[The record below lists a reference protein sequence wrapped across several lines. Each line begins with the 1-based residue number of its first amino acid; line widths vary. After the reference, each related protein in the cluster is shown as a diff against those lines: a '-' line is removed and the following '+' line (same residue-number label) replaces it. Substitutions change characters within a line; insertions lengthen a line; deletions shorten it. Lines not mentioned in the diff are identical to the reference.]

1 MICKYESNDREQ
13 LFSLDW
19 QFHFGDLAYEDAC
32 RGVGEWR
39 QVDLPHDWCMDY
51 PATGEDPLTKAM
63 NWRFGVG
70 MYRKEF
76 ILAENFKNKS
86 ITLHFEGAYQD
97 SSVWLNGHFL
107 GKHFYGYTP
116 FEYDITPYVEFGK
129 PNLVIVRVDNS
140 EQPNSRWY
148 SGSGITRDAWLR
160 VTDKV
165 HVASFGT
172 YITTDSIENGVAQLT
187 IRTEI
192 DNDGDEDAKVRLI
205 SKVCDQ
211 DGKLWA
217 QVEDEILIG
226 AACKGVTIKQNVTIK
241 NPVLWSAG
249 TPYMYDIVSIIV
261 KNGTVVDT
269 YKTPFGIRTIRF
281 DPEKGFII
289 NNLRE
294 KINGMAI
301 HNDAGA
307 LGAAVPVKVWER
319 RLRKLKECGV
329 NGIRTAHNPC
339 DPQLMDLMDRMGFYV
354 LDEFFDEWT
363 HVKNSKARGQLGI
376 VSHGY
381 AERFEELHA
390 ADVEIIMKRDRNH
403 PCVIAW
409 SAGNEVE
416 EVYDV
421 NGYELMR
428 HLREM
433 CHRIDPTRPVTQ
445 GTNMLALN
453 SEYTYEAFLAEQ
465 DLKGLN
471 WINLWKDRAELFH
484 EPDKVKHP
492 DWAMLVTETGVLH
505 GSRGKYRFV
514 KRRSGN
520 GGPWHLPYYSAPVET
535 AKYIRFIETRDYIA
549 GAYYWT
555 GVDYMGE
562 ATYPRR
568 GSEGAIVDMAGFITD
583 AFYFYKSIWK
593 RNETTVHIF
602 PHWNL
607 DVEPGTI
614 VPVLCY
620 TSCASVELF
629 LNGKSYGEKA
639 YLYPARGIDYWPNF
653 DLSKPFPNT
662 DDLFLAWDVPYEPGV
677 LEAVGYDREGNEIA
691 SHTVRT
697 VGVPAAICAK
707 ADTKTLKAD
716 KRDVAHIE
724 ISLLDKDGNLSI
736 LAEDELTVT
745 VTGAGKLLAMDN
757 GNPLDHTLGRSNK
770 RRTYYGLLCA
780 YIQAADYPGR
790 VNITI
795 EGNGLEKAELTIDVV
810 EC

>member
-1 MICKYESNDREQ
+1 MVRKYEGNEREQ

-19 QFHFGDLAYEDAC
+19 QFHFGDLTPEMIS
-32 RGVGEWR
+32 RGEGDWSP
-39 QVDLPHDWCMDY
+39 VDLPHDWCMDY
-51 PATGEDPLTKAM
+51 PAAEEDPLTRAM

-70 MYRKEF
+70 MYKKEF
-76 ILAENFKNKS
+76 ILGDKVNGKS

-107 GKHFYGYTP
+107 GNHFYGYTP
-116 FEYDITPYVEFGK
+116 FEYDITPYIKFGE

-148 SGSGITRDAWLR
+148 SGSGITRDVWLR

-172 YITTDSIENGVAQLT
+172 YITTDSIDNGAAELT

-192 DNDGDEDAKVRLI
+192 DNDGSEDAQVQLI
-205 SKVCDQ
+205 TRVCDQ
-211 DGKLWA
+211 EGKLWA
-217 QVEDEILIG
+217 QVEDEIKIG

-241 NPVLWSAG
+241 DPILWSAG
-249 TPYMYDIVSIIV
+249 NPYLYDVFSIVV
-261 KNGTVVDT
+261 NNGTVVDT
-269 YKTPFGIRTIRF
+269 YKTPIGIRTIKF
-281 DPEKGFII
+281 DPERGFII
-289 NNLRE
+289 NNVRE

-301 HNDAGA
+301 HHDAGA

-354 LDEFFDEWT
+354 MDEFFDEWT
-363 HVKNSKARGQLGI
+363 HVKDSKARSQPGI

-381 AERFEELHA
+381 AERFDKLYA
-390 ADVEIIMKRDRNH
+390 ADAESIMRRDRNH
-403 PCVIAW
+403 PCVVIW
-409 SAGNEVE
+409 SVGNEVE

-421 NGYELMR
+421 NGYEIMR
-428 HLREM
+428 KLREL

-445 GTNMLALN
+445 GTNMLAKN

-465 DLKGLN
+465 DLKGFN

-484 EPDKVKHP
+484 EPDKIKHP
-492 DWAMLVTETGVLH
+492 DWSMLVTETGVLN
-505 GSRGKYRFV
+505 GSRGGYQV
-514 KRRSGN
+514 IPRRSGEQRN
-520 GGPWHLPYYSAPVET
+520 HWRRPYYSIPVE
-535 AKYIRFIETRDYIA
+535 ASKYIRFIETRDYIA

-555 GVDYMGE
+555 GVSYMGE
-562 ATYPRR
+562 AMYPRR
-568 GSEGAIVDMAGFITD
+568 GSDGAIVDLSGFITD

-593 RNETTVHIF
+593 RNEPIVHIL
-602 PHWNL
+602 PHWNM

-614 VPVLCY
+614 IPVLCY
-620 TSCASVELF
+620 TSCATAELF

-639 YLYPARGIDYWPNF
+639 YLYPAKGIDYWPNF
-653 DLSKPFPNT
+653 DLTKPYANT

-677 LEAVGYDREGNEIA
+677 IEAVGYDREGNEIA
-691 SHTVRT
+691 RHTIRT
-697 VGVPAAICAK
+697 VGKPVKICAQ

-716 KRDVAHIE
+716 RRDLAHIE
-724 ISLLDKDGNLSI
+724 ISLLDGDGNLSI
-736 LAEDELTVT
+736 LAKEELTVT
-745 VTGAGKLLAMDN
+745 VTGAGRLKAMDN
-757 GNPLDHTLGRSNK
+757 GNPLDHTLGSSSK
-770 RRTYYGLLCA
+770 RCTHYGLLCA
-780 YIQAADYPGR
+780 YVQAADYPGKL
-790 VNITI
+790 NITI
-795 EGNGLEKAELTIDVV
+795 EGKGLEKAELTIDVIK
-810 EC
+810 